1 MEISKFNG
9 TLDIYYASAGTG
21 KTHQLM
27 DIIDKHLKDGVPID
41 RIAFVT
47 FTRKGAEVAR
57 LRTAEQFGIA
67 LNNLNNFRTIHSLA
81 FRGCKARRDFMM
93 DEAKYKDFGEQAGF
107 NFGALSL
114 NSTEGTDWSQMHDQQ
129 LIQIEQLYRNNP
141 KYCEMIM
148 DGRCSYGELSTFIK
162 LYTQYKRAL
171 GYKDFTDLLEE
182 DINSDCY
189 EDVDVVCLDEMQD
202 SSILQWQL
210 VFKAFAH
217 AKHMYVA
224 GDVKQAVYCFAG
236 ASADTMLKLKGTPHL
251 LETSYR
257 VPSNILS
264 YVQNIVDVMQVK
276 DESHCI
282 SKNNGGE
289 VEFIS
294 EIDELEMLYNRE
306 KTYFF
311 LCRNRKYF
319 KYYERWCRQNGLPY
333 CLRGEPVFTST
344 DLLEYREGRTDLWD
358 VEKLEFARYCYSRGT
373 LYDTPKINIST
384 IHAVKGD
391 EADIVV
397 LMSDI
402 SKAVSSQLDI
412 DEDSE
417 HRVFY
422 VACTRAK
429 EKLVIV
435 QPQTKLYYPYLF

>member
-1 MEISKFNG
+1 MATF
-9 TLDIYYASAGTG
+9 DIYYASAGTG
-21 KTHQLM
+21 KTHCLM
-27 DIIDKHLKDGVPID
+27 DILDKHLNEGVPIEKV
-41 RIAFVT
+41 AFVT

-57 LRTAEQFGIA
+57 LRTAERFGIP
-67 LNNLNNFRTIHSLA
+67 LNRLKNFRTIHSLA
-81 FRGCKARRDFMM
+81 FRGVKGNRQLMM
-93 DEAKYKDFGEQAGF
+93 DDEKYKEFGEQAGF
-107 NFGALSL
+107 DFGNVSIGT
-114 NSTEGTDWSQMHDQQ
+114 SSVEGIDWTQMHDRQ

-148 DGRCSYGELSTFIK
+148 DGRCEYGELSTYIR
-162 LYTQYKRAL
+162 LYTQFKNTFH
-171 GYKDFTDLLEE
+171 YKDFTDLLE
-182 DINSDCY
+182 DYINEGLS

-202 SSILQWQL
+202 SSILQWRL
-210 VFKAFAH
+210 VFKAFAN
-217 AKHMYVA
+217 AKHIYVA
-224 GDVKQAVYCFAG
+224 GDVKQAIYCFTG
-236 ASADTMLKLKGTPHL
+236 SSADTMLKLKGTPHL

-264 YVQNIVDVMQVK
+264 FSQNLVDLMTIK

-282 SKNNGGE
+282 SKKQGGS
-289 VEFIS
+289 VEYIS
-294 EIDELEMLYNRE
+294 NIDELNLVYDDSKMH
-306 KTYFF
+306 FF
-311 LCRNRKYF
+311 LCRNKKFF
-319 KYYERWCRQNGLPY
+319 KYYERWCRQNGIPY
-333 CLRGEPVFTST
+333 KLRGEPIFTST
-344 DLLEYREGRTDLWD
+344 DKFEFREGKTGNWD
-358 VEKLEFARYCYSRGT
+358 EEKLDFARFCYSKGT
-373 LYDTPKINIST
+373 FYEDPKIDIST

-435 QPQTKLYYPYLF
+435 RPQTKLYYPYLF